1 MVPWHTGQ
9 RRLGFLAAAD
19 PAAGGQDR
27 GLDPDDPW
35 AIKVADILSPE
46 DAAAALADLEV
57 QRKGGHIDPGK
68 AAAVS
73 AAIEARSASLDGQA
87 AA

>member
-27 GLDPDDPW
+27 GLDPDDP
-35 AIKVADILSPE
+35 AADMQAMMPPAPGHRE
-46 DAAAALADLEV
+46 TPAAPWL
-57 QRKGGHIDPGK
+57 
-68 AAAVS
+68 
-73 AAIEARSASLDGQA
+73 
-87 AA
+87 